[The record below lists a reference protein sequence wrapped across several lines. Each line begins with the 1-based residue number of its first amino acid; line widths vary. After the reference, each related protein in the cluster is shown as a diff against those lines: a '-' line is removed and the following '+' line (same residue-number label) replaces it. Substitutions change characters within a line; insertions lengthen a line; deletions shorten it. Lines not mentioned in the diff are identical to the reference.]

1 MSKGKILVIDDN
13 PNLLELIKMRLESAE
28 YGVTATVEESQ
39 AVQALREQ
47 AFDLCIV
54 DLMLTN
60 GDGLSL
66 MEEFRAIDPD
76 VPTIIL
82 TAHGSIESAVEAMRR
97 GAYSYLTKPFEPG
110 DLLLQIERA
119 LENRKL
125 NSEIK
130 RLKELLHERFDF
142 TNIIARSA
150 KMRAVLDV
158 VTRIAKLDST
168 VHIHGESGTG
178 KELIAKAI
186 HLASYRKDKA
196 FVALNC
202 AALPETLLESELF
215 GHEKGAFT
223 GAVKST
229 RGLFTQAHGGTLF
242 LDEIGDMPL
251 ATQSKLLRVLQE
263 RQFYPVGSEVPTEV
277 DVRVIVATNKDLEEQ
292 VRKGQ
297 FRDDLFYRIHVI
309 PILLPPLRERKEDIV
324 PLVEYFFRKFSAQM
338 KKDVKGLTPEALR
351 KLMMHD
357 WPGNVREL
365 ENTIEYAVAMT
376 QKDMV
381 TDDYVLQGKS
391 IAPERGQGSFP
402 SKPVGGGE
410 IMRSLKDARD
420 AFERDYLVQVLSMTE
435 GNVSQAAKLAGKYR
449 ADFYD
454 LLKKHD
460 LKVDE
465 FKKPKSTLNAYPLTR

>member
-13 PNLLELIKMRLESAE
+13 PNLLELIKMRLESAD
-28 YGVTATVEESQ
+28 YGVTATGEEDH
-39 AVQALREQ
+39 AIAALKGQ
-47 AFDLCIV
+47 SFDLCIV
-54 DLMLTN
+54 DLMLAN

-66 MEEFRAIDPD
+66 MEEFRTINPD

-125 NSEIK
+125 NSEIR
-130 RLKELLHERFDF
+130 RLKELLDERFDF
-142 TNIIARSA
+142 ANIVARSA
-150 KMRAVLDV
+150 KMRSILDV

-186 HLASYRKDKA
+186 HLASDRKDKS

-229 RGLFTQAHGGTLF
+229 KGLFTQAHGGTLF
-242 LDEIGDMPL
+242 LDEIGDMPIS
-251 ATQSKLLRVLQE
+251 TQSKLLRVLQE

-292 VRKGQ
+292 VRKGL

-324 PLVEYFFRKFSAQM
+324 PLVEYFFRKFSQQM
-338 KKDVKGLTPEALR
+338 KKDVKGLTSEALR
-351 KLMMHD
+351 KLMMHE

-381 TDDYVLQGKS
+381 TEDFVLQGKS
-391 IAPERGQGSFP
+391 GAAERGQGLSQEKP
-402 SKPVGGGE
+402 SGANESLRP
-410 IMRSLKDARD
+410 LKDARD

-460 LKVDE
+460 LKTDE
-465 FKKPKSTLNAYPLTR
+465 FKKPKPTFTA

>member
-1 MSKGKILVIDDN
+1 
-13 PNLLELIKMRLESAE
+13 MRS
-28 YGVTATVEESQ
+28 
-39 AVQALREQ
+39 
-47 AFDLCIV
+47 
-54 DLMLTN
+54 
-60 GDGLSL
+60 
-66 MEEFRAIDPD
+66 
-76 VPTIIL
+76 
-82 TAHGSIESAVEAMRR
+82 
-97 GAYSYLTKPFEPG
+97 
-110 DLLLQIERA
+110 
-119 LENRKL
+119 
-125 NSEIK
+125 
-130 RLKELLHERFDF
+130 
-142 TNIIARSA
+142 
-150 KMRAVLDV
+150 VLDV

-168 VHIHGESGTG
+168 VHIQGESGTG

-186 HLASYRKDKA
+186 HLASGRKDQN

-223 GAVKST
+223 GAIKTT

-263 RQFYPVGSEVPTEV
+263 RQFYPVGSEVPIEV

-292 VRKGQ
+292 VRKGV

-309 PILLPPLRERKEDIV
+309 PIYLPSLRERKEDIL
-324 PLVEYFFRKFSAQM
+324 PLAEHFLKKCGVQM
-338 KKDVKGLTPEALR
+338 KKEVKAIAPEALR
-351 KLMMHD
+351 KMMLYD

-376 QKDMV
+376 QKDV
-381 TDDYVLQGKS
+381 ITEDYVLQTKMTS
-391 IAPERGQGSFP
+391 VSDETIRP
-402 SKPVGGGE
+402 
-410 IMRSLKDARD
+410 LKDARD
-420 AFERDYLVQVLSMTE
+420 AFERKYLAQVLALTE

-454 LLKKHD
+454 LLKKHQ

-465 FKKPKSTLNAYPLTR
+465 FKKAKPSFTN

>member
-1 MSKGKILVIDDN
+1 MSKGRILVVDDN
-13 PNLLELIKMRLESAE
+13 PNLLELIRMRLESAE
-28 YGVTATVEESQ
+28 FEVLATADEEQ
-39 AVQALREQ
+39 ATQALKEQ
-47 AFDLCIV
+47 LFDLCIV
-54 DLMLTN
+54 DLMLAN
-60 GDGLSL
+60 GDGLTL
-66 MEEFRAIDPD
+66 MDEFRSINPD

-82 TAHGSIESAVEAMRR
+82 TAHGSIENAVEAMRR
-97 GAYSYLTKPFEPG
+97 GAYTYVTKPFEPP
-110 DLLLQIERA
+110 DLLMQIERA

-130 RLKELLHERFDF
+130 RLKEILNERYDF
-142 TNIIARSA
+142 TNIIARSG
-150 KMRAVLDV
+150 KMRAILDV

-168 VHIHGESGTG
+168 VHIHGDSGTG

-186 HLASYRKDKA
+186 HIASDRKDKP

-202 AALPETLLESELF
+202 AALPESLLESELF

-242 LDEIGDMPL
+242 LDEIGDMPR

-263 RQFYPVGSEVPTEV
+263 RQFYP
-277 DVRVIVATNKDLEEQ
+277 
-292 VRKGQ
+292 KGL

-309 PILLPPLRERKEDIV
+309 PIFLPPLRERKDDIM
-324 PLVEYFFRKFSAQM
+324 PLVEYFLRKYGEHM
-338 KKDVKGLTPEALR
+338 KKEVKGLTPEALR

-365 ENTIEYAVAMT
+365 ENTIEYAIAMT
-376 QKDMV
+376 QSDTV
-381 TDDYVLQGKS
+381 TEDYILQGKGVT
-391 IAPERGQGSFP
+391 PERSHSPVQEKVDESGSGLRP
-402 SKPVGGGE
+402 
-410 IMRSLKDARD
+410 LKDARD
-420 AFERDYLVQVLSMTE
+420 AFERDYLIQVLSMTE

-460 LKVDE
+460 LKVHD
-465 FKKPKSTLNAYPLTR
+465 FKKAKPGWAN

>member
-28 YGVTATVEESQ
+28 YAVTATADESQ
-39 AVQALREQ
+39 ALQALKDQ
-47 AFDLCIV
+47 VFDLCIV
-54 DLMLTN
+54 DLMLAN

-66 MEEFRAIDPD
+66 MEEFRAIHAD

-110 DLLLQIERA
+110 DLLMQIERA

-125 NSEIK
+125 NSEIQ

-186 HLASYRKDKA
+186 HLASHRKNKS

-292 VRKGQ
+292 VRKGL

-309 PILLPPLRERKEDIV
+309 PISLPPLRERKEDIV
-324 PLVEYFFRKFSAQM
+324 PLVEYFFRKFSVQM

-381 TDDYVLQGKS
+381 TEDYVLQGK
-391 IAPERGQGSFP
+391 AVLAERGQGSYPF
-402 SKPVGGGE
+402 KPGGSGE
-410 IMRSLKDARD
+410 VMRSLKDARD

-460 LKVDE
+460 LRVEE
-465 FKKPKSTLNAYPLTR
+465 FKKPKPTFNS